1 MSLSKTCPYC
11 KSSDLDTDPARG
23 DTVCMGCGSV
33 LEENTI
39 VSEVQVQENADGS
52 SSVVGQFVSNEGNF
66 KIILIELHVFTPRQ
80 KSRRGIAMSSTSVR
94 PSLRPSVDI
103 SHF

>member
-1 MSLSKTCPYC
+1 MSSSKTCPYC

-52 SSVVGQFVSNEGNF
+52 SSVVGQFVSSEGKNNVQLTF
-66 KIILIELHVFTPRQ
+66 
-80 KSRRGIAMSSTSVR
+80 
-94 PSLRPSVDI
+94 
-103 SHF
+103 

>member
-1 MSLSKTCPYC
+1 MSSSKTCPYC

-52 SSVVGQFVSNEGNF
+52 SSVVGQFVSSEGIGLFLLYYDHTFTGSMN
-66 KIILIELHVFTPRQ
+66 LIDTLCSCCTCLQFNR
-80 KSRRGIAMSSTSVR
+80 
-94 PSLRPSVDI
+94 
-103 SHF
+103 